1 MMQRETKQ
9 RKIILETLKEYPM
22 HPNANQLVELIVNK
36 YKDFSVAT
44 VFRNLKQL
52 AKEGIIKKIDGLDN
66 TTHFDHNI
74 HPHYHFLCKKCGK
87 IYDVSDNIAPEL
99 IKKAEGETGF
109 IIEEHDIILQG
120 ICKNCIEKGDKND

>member
-1 MMQRETKQ
+1 MQRETKQ
-9 RKIILETLKEYPM
+9 RKIILETLKEYPL

-52 AKEGIIKKIDGLDN
+52 AEEGIIKKIDGLDN

-74 HPHYHFLCKKCGK
+74 HQHYHFLCKKCGK

-99 IKKAEGETGF
+99 IKKAESETGF

>member
-1 MMQRETKQ
+1 MQRETKQ
-9 RKIILETLKEYPM
+9 RKIILETLKEYPV

-36 YKDFSVAT
+36 YKDCSVAT

-74 HPHYHFLCKKCGK
+74 HQHYHFLCKKCGK

-99 IKKAEGETGF
+99 IKKAENETGF
-109 IIEEHDIILQG
+109 IIEEHDIVLQG